1 MVLLP
6 LAAGRPLRST
16 TGPIHI
22 DAAILLAAMLAAH
35 LFVAASVALY
45 SFFPSSYDEIAH
57 ISFTKA
63 MAEAPVL
70 FPHYG
75 DYFLLDPK
83 DLSVWTREPNY
94 LAHPSLYYLFMA
106 PIWTLSSGNVLA
118 LRLTDVALSSI
129 GLALTATAGAKL
141 ITAPRTRLLFILLVF
156 CFPKTPI
163 IGGIVSNDNFVLI
176 AAGLFFW
183 GCANQKHR
191 ILFLSLALILAGWTK
206 LTALVGL
213 GAAAG
218 FLVLYSTVKD
228 HKPLFQRG
236 HILLAF
242 ALLLG
247 SLPYAVN
254 WLRTGHLLYVPEN
267 SFWILPLDQR
277 EDLNILTF
285 APVFFGRII
294 DKFPAADKMM
304 DDALPL
310 AALILIAFVAL
321 RSKGE
326 DKAHRLTMSFLVA
339 LIVFVP
345 IHFSYA
351 WQTFLSAGQTIDAQP
366 RYYNELWPGFA
377 LALALACATIDQK
390 RWPFATIAVVI
401 LCLLPTAAGL
411 LIFTPPMS

>member
-1 MVLLP
+1 
-6 LAAGRPLRST
+6 
-16 TGPIHI
+16 
-22 DAAILLAAMLAAH
+22 MLAAH
-35 LFVAASVALY
+35 IFVATSVALY

-57 ISFTKA
+57 ISFVKA
-63 MAEAPVL
+63 MADAPVL

-75 DYFLLDPK
+75 NYVLLDPK
-83 DLSVWTREPNY
+83 DLGVWTHEPNY

-106 PIWTLSSGNVLA
+106 PIWTLSGGSVLA
-118 LRLTDVALSSI
+118 LRLTDVALSSL

-141 ITAPRTRLLFILLVF
+141 IVAPRTRLLFILLVF
-156 CFPKTPI
+156 CFPKNPI

-183 GCANQKHR
+183 GCASEKHR
-191 ILFLSLALILAGWTK
+191 ILLLSLALILAGWTK

-218 FLVLYSTVKD
+218 FLVLYSTLRD
-228 HKPLFQRG
+228 RKPLFQRG
-236 HILLAF
+236 HFVLAF

-247 SLPYAVN
+247 FLPCAVN
-254 WLRTGHLLYVPEN
+254 WLRTGYLLYVPQN
-267 SFWILPLDQR
+267 SFWVVPLDQR
-277 EDLNILTF
+277 EDLSIFTF
-285 APVFFGRII
+285 VPVFFGRII

-304 DDALPL
+304 NDALPL
-310 AALILIAFVAL
+310 AALVLVSFAAL
-321 RSKGE
+321 RSEGE
-326 DKAHRLTMSFLVA
+326 EKARRVAMSFLAA
-339 LIVFVP
+339 LAIFVP

-377 LALALACATIDQK
+377 LALALACTAIDRRRWPLATIS
-390 RWPFATIAVVI
+390 VVI

-411 LIFTPPMS
+411 LIFKPPVA